1 MNRRAFGLASLAAL
15 SGCAPAVLRPMVP
28 STDFAGPRLGADAL
42 ISFDGARLPMTVW
55 PATDGLGD
63 PAEPWA
69 VVLALHGMDDY
80 AGGWVE
86 AGPYW
91 AARGITVYAY
101 DQRGHGRG
109 DGRGVWGGEASMD
122 QDLRVACALLRACH
136 PKAML
141 AVVGES
147 MGGAVAI
154 TAFASPTPPDADRLV
169 LLSPAVW
176 GWSEQP
182 ITSSLALWL
191 VAHTDPG
198 LVLTPPDWV
207 FRKYQP
213 SDNIDRLRA
222 MGRDRNMIFRTRT
235 DAAYGL
241 VNLMQDASAAI
252 GRVRAPTLYCYGQ
265 HDNLIPKR
273 AAFHAAARLGP
284 NGRTAYYRDGWHL
297 LNRDLHNEFVLED
310 VAAFIRDPKAPL
322 PSGAPPMP
330 PPKRHAY
337 PQL

>member
-1 MNRRAFGLASLAAL
+1 MQ
-15 SGCAPAVLRPMVP
+15 RPMTP
-28 STDFAGPRLGADAL
+28 PPTFAGPRLEADAL

-55 PATDGLGD
+55 RATDALGD
-63 PAEPWA
+63 DAEPWA
-69 VVLALHGMDDY
+69 VILALHGMDDY
-80 AGGWVE
+80 ANAWVE

-91 AARGITVYAY
+91 AARGIATYAY

-109 DGRGVWGGEASMD
+109 ADRGVWGGEALMD
-122 QDLRVACALLRACH
+122 EDVRVACALLRARH
-136 PKAML
+136 PRAIL

-147 MGGAVAI
+147 MGGAVGI
-154 TAFASPTPPDADRLV
+154 TAFAAAKPPDADRLV

-182 ITSSLALWL
+182 LTSSLALWL
-191 VAHTDPG
+191 VAHTDPA

-207 FRKYQP
+207 YRRYQP
-213 SDNIDRLRA
+213 SDNIERLRA
-222 MGRDRNMIFRTRT
+222 MGRDSHMIFRTRT

-241 VNLMQDASAAI
+241 VNLMQGASQAI
-252 GRVRAPTLYCYGQ
+252 GKVRVPTLYAYGA

-284 NGRTAYYRDGWHL
+284 NGRTAYYADGWHL
-297 LNRDLHNEFVLED
+297 LNRDLHGDRVLGD
-310 VAAFIRDPKAPL
+310 VVSFIRDPTAPL

-330 PPKRHAY
+330 KGKHGR
-337 PQL
+337 